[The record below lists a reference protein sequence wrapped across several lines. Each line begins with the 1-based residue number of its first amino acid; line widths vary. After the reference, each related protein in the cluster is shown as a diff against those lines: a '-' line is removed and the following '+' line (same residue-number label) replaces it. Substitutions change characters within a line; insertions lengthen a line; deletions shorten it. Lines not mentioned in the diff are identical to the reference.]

1 VVDAS
6 RWRLAEDAHRAAVAA
21 FIDAAKQVPD
31 GRWNEPLADGK
42 WSPAQIAEHLRLSY
56 ATLRSE
62 LEGEGGFRVRVG
74 PAKRLLLRFT
84 VLRRMLRRRVF
95 PQGAPATREI
105 RPGGGPFEREA
116 TLAGLAGEAGSFG
129 ERLAA
134 RRDERGTHVTH
145 PFFGA
150 LDPLQGLELCALHV
164 HHHRAQ
170 LPVAPAAGEPAAAK
184 A

>member
-1 VVDAS
+1 MIDSS
-6 RWRLAEDAHRAAVAA
+6 RWKLADDAHRMAIAA
-21 FIDAAKQVPD
+21 FIDAARAVPD
-31 GRWNEPLADGK
+31 DRWNASRTDGK

-56 ATLRSE
+56 ATLRRE
-62 LEGEGGFRVRVG
+62 LEGEVGFRVRVG
-74 PAKRLLLRFT
+74 PAKRLLLRLT
-84 VLRRMLRRRVF
+84 VLRRMLRQRVF

-116 TLAGLAGEAGSFG
+116 TLAGLAGEAGAFG
-129 ERLAA
+129 ERLTA

-164 HHHRAQ
+164 DHHRAQ
-170 LPVAPAAGEPAAAK
+170 LPVAPAPREPTAAK